1 MPKQKIDFGFD
12 IKTVTLGQ
20 SSQSNITKMFVG
32 TWEPNR
38 SYRKGDIVFIQ
49 ENLMYYTCAL
59 DHDSSNVTYP
69 SKEDIYWVH
78 IDNKFLADISVIK
91 TRPFTTENIP
101 GFGMLLTSQ
110 PPPSTPLLAT
120 VPLPNE
126 TASSPEPIRL
136 ASEQDLVRK
145 QKRDNLKRK
154 LRQAE
159 NSIENYKRQRTNS
172 EITDLR
178 DKLLLLNVDVG
189 TKSFLL
195 DKYELTRKASGSDY
209 SKGMAWLKTAAG
221 LPYGKY
227 KQLKVKATDPPEKIK
242 AFFEDV
248 KSKLDK
254 NIHGLEHVK
263 QEILEY
269 VARKITNPHGKGHIL
284 ALCGPPGVGKSKI
297 IKSLAGALD
306 LPFFQINCGGLN
318 DVSVLTGHSETY
330 IGSKPGKIVE
340 ILQHANYMNPII
352 YMDEVDKISENK
364 SVEINGVLTH
374 LLDEE
379 QNNKFQDNYLSSV
392 NLNLSKVFFVL
403 SFNDITKV
411 DDIVSD
417 RLKIIYIQ
425 EPTLEQKVQ
434 ICHDKV
440 IPELMAS
447 VNFDHNSVI
456 RIDKEVIEYIATKKC
471 DKESGVR
478 KLRQALEKVFNKLN
492 YDILIGATDNLYT
505 TREIEE
511 EQVQQQCQDK
521 STETPPPKTKTIYNI
536 TRKYIDAT
544 LETTHQERS
553 YLSMYV

>member
-1 MPKQKIDFGFD
+1 MY
-12 IKTVTLGQ
+12 
-20 SSQSNITKMFVG
+20 VG
-32 TWEPNR
+32 IWDPSR
-38 SYRKGDIVFIQ
+38 SYRKGDIVYIQ

-59 DHDSSNVTYP
+59 EHDSNHLTYP
-69 SKEDIYWVH
+69 SKEDIYWVY
-78 IDNKFLADISVIK
+78 IDSKFLSEISFIK
-91 TRPFTTENIP
+91 PRSFTTDNIP
-101 GFGMLLTSQ
+101 NFGNFLMNQPITSV
-110 PPPSTPLLAT
+110 PPSTPELANM
-120 VPLPNE
+120 PLPRE
-126 TASSPEPIRL
+126 TSSPEPIRL
-136 ASEQDLVRK
+136 ASETELVQK
-145 QKRDNLKRK
+145 QKRENLKRK

-159 NSIENYKRQRTNS
+159 NSVDNYKRQRTNS

-195 DKYELTRKASGSDY
+195 DKYDLTRKASGSDY
-209 SKGMAWLKTAAG
+209 SKGMAWLKTVVG

-227 KQLKVKATDPPEKIK
+227 KQLKVKASDPPERIK

-248 KSKLDK
+248 KAKLDK
-254 NIHGLEHVK
+254 NIHGLEQVK

-269 VARKITNPHGKGHIL
+269 VARKITNPNGKGHIL

-297 IKSLAGALD
+297 IKGLAGALE

-340 ILQHANYMNPII
+340 ILQNANYMNPII

-364 SVEINGVLTH
+364 SVEISGVLTH

-411 DDIVSD
+411 DEIVSD

-425 EPTLEQKVQ
+425 EPSLEQKVQ

-440 IPELMAS
+440 IPELLAS
-447 VNFDHNSVI
+447 VNFDRNCVI
-456 RIDKEVIEYIATKKC
+456 RIDKEVIEYIATQKC

-492 YDILIGATDNLYT
+492 YDILTGTTDNLYIHKTQEQEDT
-505 TREIEE
+505 TKELA
-511 EQVQQQCQDK
+511 
-521 STETPPPKTKTIYNI
+521 STKEKTIYNI
-536 TRKYIDAT
+536 TRRYIDAT
-544 LETTHQERS
+544 LETTSQNQS
-553 YLSMYV
+553 YLSMYI

>member
-1 MPKQKIDFGFD
+1 
-12 IKTVTLGQ
+12 
-20 SSQSNITKMFVG
+20 MFCG
-32 TWEPNR
+32 TWDPTR
-38 SYRKGDIVFIQ
+38 SYRKGDIVFMQ
-49 ENLMYYTCAL
+49 ESLMYYTCAL
-59 DHDSSNVTYP
+59 DHDSSGLTYP

-78 IDNKFLADISVIK
+78 IDSKFLLEMSMINTTTRTFSNDSPNFGVLQHPSTPTSV
-91 TRPFTTENIP
+91 
-101 GFGMLLTSQ
+101 
-110 PPPSTPLLAT
+110 PPPSTPVLAT
-120 VPLPNE
+120 VPLPKR
-126 TASSPEPIRL
+126 TYSDSEPFKL
-136 ASEQDLVRK
+136 ASEQELVKK

-159 NSIENYKRQRTNS
+159 NSVENYKRQRTNS

-227 KQLKVKATDPPEKIK
+227 KQLKVKASDPPEKIK

-248 KSKLDK
+248 KAKLDK

-340 ILQHANYMNPII
+340 ILQGANYMNPII

-403 SFNDITKV
+403 SFNDISKV

-492 YDILIGATDNLYT
+492 YDILIGATDNLYKT
-505 TREIEE
+505 LEKEVVA
-511 EQVQQQCQDK
+511 EQQEQILEKNGKQAV
-521 STETPPPKTKTIYNI
+521 ETKQPNHETQPKPSQTKIIYNI
-536 TRKYIDAT
+536 TRRYIDAT
-544 LETTHQERS
+544 LETTNQDRS

>member
-1 MPKQKIDFGFD
+1 MY
-12 IKTVTLGQ
+12 
-20 SSQSNITKMFVG
+20 VG
-32 TWEPNR
+32 IWDPNR
-38 SYRKGDIVFIQ
+38 SYRKGDIVYIQ
-49 ENLMYYTCAL
+49 ETLTYYTCAL
-59 DHDSSNVTYP
+59 AHDSNNLTYP

-78 IDNKFLADISVIK
+78 IDSKFLSDISVIK
-91 TRPFTTENIP
+91 PRPFTTENIP
-101 GFGMLLTSQ
+101 DFGNFLMNQPVTSE
-110 PPPSTPLLAT
+110 PPNTPSTPVLANL
-120 VPLPNE
+120 PLPSPLQRK
-126 TASSPEPIRL
+126 TSSPQPIRL
-136 ASEQDLVRK
+136 ASEQDLVQK
-145 QKRDNLKRK
+145 QKRENLKRK

-159 NSIENYKRQRTNS
+159 NSVDNYKRQRTNS

-195 DKYELTRKASGSDY
+195 DKYDLTRKASGSDY

-221 LPYGKY
+221 LPYGRY
-227 KQLKVKATDPPEKIK
+227 KQLKVKASDPPERIK
-242 AFFEDV
+242 AFFQDV

-297 IKSLAGALD
+297 IKSLAGALE

-340 ILQHANYMNPII
+340 ILQNANYMNPII

-411 DDIVSD
+411 DEIVSD

-440 IPELMAS
+440 IPELLAS
-447 VNFDHNSVI
+447 VNFDSNCVI
-456 RIDKEVIEYIATKKC
+456 RIDKEVIEYIATQKC

-492 YDILIGATDNLYT
+492 YDILTGTTDNLYT
-505 TREIEE
+505 QKTQEQESDTTKERESS
-511 EQVQQQCQDK
+511 K
-521 STETPPPKTKTIYNI
+521 AKTIYNI
-536 TRKYIDAT
+536 TRRYIDAT
-544 LETTHQERS
+544 LETTNQNQS
-553 YLSMYV
+553 YLSMYI